1 MILYKYNSTTKN
13 IKIKPLY
20 IFYYLNLK
28 SYLILFIKKF
38 AYIIKKEVFLD
49 NSEKNKKKKIFF
61 INKKNFFFLNL
72 IFHI

>member
-72 IFHI
+72 IFYI